1 MVNSTKI
8 KTIILKCFDIKINF
22 RFRIPP
28 QRKHCTNQNSN
39 RNPTTLTPTLTF
51 QSRTLTATRTGFFFG
66 FGKTGPFCLMHF
78 WKWKTKSFC
87 FFFLL
92 LIQTNS
98 QKHSF
103 FRFWTKNRIKY
114 TILPAQLQNDFAEKW
129 FCYSKWK
136 RKSQLTRSSPQ
147 LQPCKNENWNCN
159 LNKLFESLATF
170 LFFR

>member
-1 MVNSTKI
+1 MCFILLSLNSSSINFAMMNVGIIKKSMVNSTKI

-114 TILPAQLQNDFAEKW
+114 TILLQIFLNVNFSST
-129 FCYSKWK
+129 FSKN
-136 RKSQLTRSSPQ
+136 
-147 LQPCKNENWNCN
+147 KNESRENP
-159 LNKLFESLATF
+159 KMKTGP
-170 LFFR
+170 